1 MEDNIIELKNVSFG
15 YGDFPVLEDIDFTVK
30 KNDFL
35 AIMGPNGGGKTTLL
49 KIILGLIKPDSG
61 TVKIFGE
68 PPIKGRKLIGYLQQ
82 NANFDMDFPISVF
95 EVVIMGRYKGFS
107 RRYSARDTEA
117 ALEALEKVGMLEY
130 KNRHI
135 SVLSGGQL
143 QRMLIARA
151 IARRPRLLLRLGL
164 GR

>member
-107 RRYSARDTEA
+107 RRCLKFFDHST
-117 ALEALEKVGMLEY
+117 
-130 KNRHI
+130 
-135 SVLSGGQL
+135 SV
-143 QRMLIARA
+143 
-151 IARRPRLLLRLGL
+151 
-164 GR
+164 